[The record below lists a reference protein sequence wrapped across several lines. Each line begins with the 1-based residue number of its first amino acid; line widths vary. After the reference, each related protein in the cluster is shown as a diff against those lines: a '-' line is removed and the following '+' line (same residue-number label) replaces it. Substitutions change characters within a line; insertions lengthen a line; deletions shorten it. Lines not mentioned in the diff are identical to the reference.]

1 MNSATALRHAATVNF
16 PASRRLADRDISI
29 FGPQDGPAS
38 RDVGS
43 GPAVESGHELEA
55 QFRRLP
61 RGVREHEVREE
72 ATGVCGYLGDDMLR
86 AEQGFENPVG
96 LDSAHALVD
105 ESDRMEVLVEKH
117 VEGIGPVQLGVRLL
131 NAKQGDL
138 VHHDHVARY
147 RVEGTEKPLR
157 MVPQVREGEHEPC
170 AAATQDRLDG
180 ALHEFEEVREG
191 PSLAELPGEVHW
203 GKEDLR
209 RS

>member
-1 MNSATALRHAATVNF
+1 MNSATASPPAATVTF

-72 ATGVCGYLGDDMLR
+72 ATGVCGYLGYVRLR
-86 AEQGFENPVG
+86 AERDFQNPVG

-105 ESDRMEVLVEKH
+105 ESDRMEVLVGKYG
-117 VEGIGPVQLGVRLL
+117 EGIGPG
-131 NAKQGDL
+131 
-138 VHHDHVARY
+138 
-147 RVEGTEKPLR
+147 
-157 MVPQVREGEHEPC
+157 
-170 AAATQDRLDG
+170 
-180 ALHEFEEVREG
+180 
-191 PSLAELPGEVHW
+191 
-203 GKEDLR
+203 
-209 RS
+209 